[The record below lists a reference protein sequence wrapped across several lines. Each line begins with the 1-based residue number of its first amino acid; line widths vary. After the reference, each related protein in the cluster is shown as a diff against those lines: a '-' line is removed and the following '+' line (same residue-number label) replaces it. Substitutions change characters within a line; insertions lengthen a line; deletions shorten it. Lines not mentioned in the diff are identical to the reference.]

1 MIGKLEK
8 VELRDIWKNE
18 AHDFTVWLEANLDA
32 LSEALDMNLEV
43 IEREKTLDGSGFSVD
58 LLCETEDSE
67 LVVVENQLEK
77 TDHKHLGQIITYV
90 SNLNADY
97 AIWVCKNPRQEHINA
112 INWLNEMVADKNFY
126 LVQLEAFQIGES
138 EAAPFFSVICKPD
151 TDVKKL
157 GAEKKDLNS
166 KKKARRARRKACD
179 TVIVPARPEGFEK
192 VFLGENQ
199 WYAIRLG
206 KARLEQIQYIAAY
219 QVSPI
224 SSVTH
229 IAKVKEIVPYKDS
242 GKFLVRFDGKAKEIK
257 SVPTKETKN
266 SPQGPVYV
274 EREKLL
280 ESKNLEDALSVK
292 EYLPK
297 TA

>member
-1 MIGKLEK
+1 MVGKLEK
-8 VELRDIWKNE
+8 VELREIWKNE
-18 AHDFTVWLEANLDA
+18 AHDFTVWLEANLEA

-43 IEREKTLDGSGFSVD
+43 LEREKTLDGSGFSVD
-58 LLCETEDSE
+58 LLCETEESE
-67 LVVVENQLEK
+67 MVVIENQLEK

-97 AIWVCKNPRQEHINA
+97 AVWVCKNPRQEHINA

-126 LVQLEAFQIGES
+126 LVQLEAFQIGDS
-138 EAAPFFSVICKPD
+138 EPAPFFSVICKPD
-151 TDVKKL
+151 NDVKKL
-157 GAEKKDLNS
+157 GAEKKDLNT

-224 SSVTH
+224 SAVTH
-229 IAKVKEIVPYKDS
+229 IAKVKEIVPYKDT
-242 GKFLVRFDGKAKEIK
+242 GKYLVRFDGKAEKIK
-257 SVPTKETKN
+257 SIPTKEAKN

-280 ESKNLEDALSVK
+280 ESKCLEEALSVK
-292 EYLPK
+292 DYLPK
-297 TA
+297 VA